1 MIKHMTEDVEANII
15 SCMYGNPEL
24 FFEYS
29 ELNASDFQ
37 NGVWQLFF
45 AIGQK
50 MVAKGM
56 KKLGNMD
63 VDVFVKNNTS
73 EKVQVRYDKYG
84 GYINIENVE
93 GIANEENLPVYI
105 DTLKKWSAFNKLK
118 VMFDKDMADTDK
130 ISHLS
135 LNQLYYTYTARI
147 NDLFVNIED
156 DVSTTLVADGLDEMF
171 EEANRGQAKGL
182 PINSPILCDTING
195 INMGAITLV
204 AGQSGSGKSTW
215 LIQQVGVSVFEHEES
230 AVFFLNE
237 QSSKKFKQE
246 LLTYIINHIV
256 IDNPAHSFN
265 KKRWR
270 DGGFSQQEWEWI
282 RAAKDI
288 LTEKTRNNKI
298 VIVEFKKYKHQTIL
312 RSIKKYAAMGVKVF
326 AIDTFKLPS
335 DANPNNPFW
344 LELQQNM
351 VDLDDL
357 VKESNLNVALICTLQ
372 LGKGAIL
379 NRYLSPNDLGMSKNV
394 IDVASVC
401 LLIRKMY
408 PDEYLNEKNELRVY
422 KPIGGS
428 SKEDVILNSGKRHS
442 IIFIPKNRFGVADEF
457 QVVAL
462 HEFGTFTYNEMGIT
476 HVPINT

>member
-1 MIKHMTEDVEANII
+1 MTEDVEANII

-29 ELNASDFQ
+29 TLQPSDFQ
-37 NGVWQLFF
+37 NGVWKLFF
-45 AIGQK
+45 VIGQK

-56 KKLGNMD
+56 RILGNMD
-63 VDVFVKNNTS
+63 VDVFVKNNMS
-73 EKVQVRYDKYG
+73 KAIQDRYDKCG
-84 GYINIENVE
+84 GYINIENIE

-105 DTLKKWSAFNKLK
+105 DTLKKWAAFGKLQK
-118 VMFDKDMADTDK
+118 IIETDALNLQNL
-130 ISHLS
+130 SGLS
-135 LNQLYYTYTARI
+135 LNQLYDIYTAKMNDIFI
-147 NDLFVNIED
+147 NVED
-156 DVSTTLVADGLDEMF
+156 DISTTLVADGLDAMF
-171 EEANRGQAKGL
+171 EEANRGIAKGL
-182 PINSPILCDTING
+182 PINSPVLCDMING

-237 QSSKKFKQE
+237 QSAKKFKQE

-256 IDNPAHSFN
+256 IDDPTQSFN

-270 DGGFSQQEWEWI
+270 DGDFSKQEWEWMKKA
-282 RAAKDI
+282 RDI
-288 LTEKTRNNKI
+288 LKEKTKNNKI
-298 VIVEFKKYKHQTIL
+298 VIVEFKKYKHKIVL

-335 DANPNNPFW
+335 DADPNNPFW

-401 LLIRKMY
+401 LLIRKVHS
-408 PDEYLNEKNELRVY
+408 DEYLNEKHELTIY
-422 KPIGGS
+422 QPLGDNGS
-428 SKEDVILNSGKRHS
+428 TEKVVLDKDKRHS
-442 IIFIPKNRFGVADEF
+442 IIFIPKNRFGIADEF
-457 QVVAL
+457 QIVAL
-462 HEFGTFTYNEMGIT
+462 HEFGTFTYKEIGIT
-476 HVPINT
+476 NVPIGS